1 MGKAAMCIE
10 MLQILNSGRIYKVS
24 ELADLLHTNSRNI
37 IEYKRELEEIGYYI
51 ISIPGKDGG
60 YRLNKTDI
68 IPSLKLSEEE
78 KEAIAEASSFLAA
91 RDDFPWAKDYE
102 RAMGKVFSSVKRHEE
117 AENLYVID
125 KRPLAM
131 SSEELLKRFNAIN
144 DSIKKERKIILD
156 YLSND
161 NEVRSRTIHPYKLF
175 IYNNAWFVIG
185 FCELAGDIRVFKINR
200 IERFSLTDKK
210 FRKLLAYNERDYFD
224 ENGFKGGADK
234 TGSTKHDD
242 WTHIKLK
249 LKGAPAM
256 YVKEYVYGKNQTIT
270 AVDKNTTILECDM
283 QYRSNTLRFVLGFGT
298 DCEVLEPAW
307 LREEVKI
314 SCEKIINCF

>member
-1 MGKAAMCIE
+1 MGKATMCIQ
-10 MLQILNSGRIYKVS
+10 MLQLLNSGKVYKIS
-24 ELADLLHTNSRNI
+24 ELADILETNPRNI
-37 IEYKRELEEIGYYI
+37 IEYRKELEYAGYFIEQKTGKYGGYYLDK
-51 ISIPGKDGG
+51 SK
-60 YRLNKTDI
+60 I
-68 IPSLKLSEEE
+68 IPALKFSEDE
-78 KEAIAEASSFLAA
+78 KKAVVEASSFL
-91 RDDFPWAKDYE
+91 RSRSDFPWAKDFDT
-102 RAMGKVFSSVKRHEE
+102 AVGKIFSSVKNPESE
-117 AENLYVID
+117 LYDLSVID

-144 DSIKKERKIILD
+144 DSIKKERKLNIE

-185 FCELAGDIRVFKINR
+185 FCELASDIRVFKINR
-200 IERFSLTDKK
+200 IERYSLTDKK
-210 FRKLLAYNERDYFD
+210 FRKSLAYNERDYFD

-256 YVKEYVYGKNQTIT
+256 YIKEYIYGKSQTIT

-298 DCEVLEPAW
+298 DCEVLEPSW
-307 LREEVKI
+307 LKDEVIKTA
-314 SCEKIINCF
+314 KNMMR